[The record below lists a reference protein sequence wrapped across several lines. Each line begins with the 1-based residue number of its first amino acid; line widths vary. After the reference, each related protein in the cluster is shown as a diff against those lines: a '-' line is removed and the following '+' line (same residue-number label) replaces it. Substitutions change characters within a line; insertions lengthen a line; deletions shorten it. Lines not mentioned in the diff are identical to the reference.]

1 MTITSAEIH
10 RAAEELVKRYG
21 DNAAEF
27 LQERV
32 AVLSAPEDSWSKNV
46 LLRTLTAVED
56 LLAHRVVNS
65 AIRPPYDGQGTG
77 QPNSH

>member
-1 MTITSAEIH
+1 MTITDAEIH

-56 LLAHRVVNS
+56 LLERRVANADS
-65 AIRPPYDGQGTG
+65 R
-77 QPNSH
+77 

>member
-1 MTITSAEIH
+1 MTITDAEIH

-32 AVLSAPEDSWSKNV
+32 AVLSAPEDNWSKNV

-56 LLAHRVVNS
+56 LLERRVANADS
-65 AIRPPYDGQGTG
+65 R
-77 QPNSH
+77 